1 MTLEKWYQ
9 THHSDDDCM
18 KLFSEMDYSMHEVHK
33 EGYYIRSFN
42 PEAIE
47 VLEQY
52 NKDIV
57 KYNYLDKLDGDINL
71 KINRN
76 IYDAATLQLALYM
89 GIEPSNLNQEF
100 VKRNFSQFEIFIP
113 NDVVNYYR
121 RVLVN
126 NASIYLSDYLQAKN
140 GQEIAKLEKSLSDGG
155 GSASSKGK
163 DLVKRT
169 GKYTTDDGDLPV
181 KNDNNIAAFAT
192 NYLLAFVI
200 ISVSILIPLLVFIFS
215 NS

>member
-1 MTLEKWYQ
+1 MTLGKWYQ

-18 KLFSEMDYSMHEVHK
+18 KLFSEMDYSMYKVHK
-33 EGYYIRSFN
+33 EGYYICSFN

-47 VLEQY
+47 ILEQY

-57 KYNYLDKLDGDINL
+57 KYNYLDKLEGDINL
-71 KINRN
+71 KISKN

-89 GIEPSNLNQEF
+89 GLEPSNLNQEF
-100 VKRNFSQFEIFIP
+100 VRRNFSQFEIFIP
-113 NDVVNYYR
+113 SNVVSYYR

-126 NASIYLSDYLQAKN
+126 NVSLYLSDYLQAKN
-140 GQEIAKLEKSLSDGG
+140 SQELAKLEKSLDEDG
-155 GSASSKGK
+155 ASSKGK

-169 GKYTTDDGDLPV
+169 GKYTTDEGDLPV
-181 KNDNNIAAFAT
+181 KDDNNIAAFAT